1 MKNLI
6 TILCLCLFLFSFLEK
21 IKKESSMEAEPLK
34 TFLKGSWIRT
44 QQVFQGVEFINENDT
59 TFNSYQIF
67 DDDKSIYY
75 SFNNNGTLTDYLE
88 SYIQYDKIKIPFIN
102 HEEYRLIKSYGI
114 VISGFKG
121 MFSDNM
127 TWKELVEGKGVW
139 RIVPLSKDKIRI
151 IFSEQEPYSHETYV
165 RLNSNQLPYYLKE
178 MLD

>member
-1 MKNLI
+1 MKN
-6 TILCLCLFLFSFLEK
+6 ILLFISILFFFSCSEET
-21 IKKESSMEAEPLK
+21 KEESLK
-34 TFLKGSWIRT
+34 TFLEGPWIRT
-44 QQVFQGVEFINENDT
+44 QVISGGWEFIDENDT
-59 TFNSYQIF
+59 TLNSYQIF

-75 SFNNNGTLTDYLE
+75 SFNNNGILTNHLE

-151 IFSEQEPYSHETYV
+151 IFSEQDPYSHETYV